1 VEKSKAHWKAAHPF
15 LYISVVLMLGLF
27 VASIFLRNKDQ
38 PLIAA
43 AILSIGLLLLQF
55 GLWIPLPRIYQS
67 LLVLLILMS
76 WGMAIYLATHEKNLI
91 QLPYPKTWVEASRN
105 WVIQKINANIL
116 NKEANGFASAL
127 LLGVKSD
134 LNKTLLQAYTQLGII
149 HIVAIS
155 GMHLEIIFKNLTRI
169 TQWLPRRK
177 FFLGLELLLVLLGV
191 WWYTLMAFASPSI
204 VRASVFFSIYF
215 IGKYFG
221 QSNYSLNTI
230 AGGML
235 IFLLFDVKNIESL
248 SLQLSYGAVIG
259 IHLFYPL
266 LFKFLPMDNP
276 ILIFLWSNLC
286 ISFSAQLTTLPIL
299 LYHFHQMP
307 SMVLLSNFIM
317 VPLSNILL
325 YGLFF
330 LVACPSLFGLCAAI
344 GNGLAQYILWI
355 NTCIRFVYTLP
366 MSSSLAIKFDQI
378 QMVLYYLLL
387 WMIYSWLNKKQAI
400 YLVYAIAAMLGYVLL
415 KLFSRL

>member
-1 VEKSKAHWKAAHPF
+1 MEKSKAHWKAAHPF
-15 LYISVVLMLGLF
+15 LYISIVLMLGLLF
-27 VASIFLRNKDQ
+27 ASIFFKNKDQ

-43 AILSIGLLLLQF
+43 AIMSIGLLLLQF
-55 GLWIPLPRIYQS
+55 SLWIPLPRIYQS

-76 WGMAIYLATHEKNLI
+76 WGMAIYLASQEKNLI

-105 WVIQKINANIL
+105 WVIQKMNAYIP
-116 NKEANGFASAL
+116 NKEANGFALAL

-155 GMHLEIIFKNLTRI
+155 GMHLEIIFKNLRRI
-169 TQWLPRRK
+169 TQWLPRSK
-177 FFLGLELLLVLLGV
+177 FFLALELVLVLLGV
-191 WWYTLMAFASPSI
+191 WWYTLMAFTSPSI
-204 VRASVFFSIYF
+204 LRASVFFSIYF

-221 QSNYSLNTI
+221 KSNYTLNTI

-266 LFKFLPMDNP
+266 MYKLLPMDNP
-276 ILIFLWSNLC
+276 LLIFLWSNLC
-286 ISFSAQLTTLPIL
+286 ISFAAQLTTIPIL

-307 SMVLLSNFIM
+307 SMVLVSNFIL
-317 VPLSNILL
+317 VPLSNLLL
-325 YGLFF
+325 YGLCL
-330 LVACPSLFGLCAAI
+330 LVACPPLFGLCYWL
-344 GNGLAQYILWI
+344 GKGLAQYILWI
-355 NTCIRFVYTLP
+355 NDSIRFIYSLP
-366 MSSSLAIKFDQI
+366 MSSSLAIEFDQI
-378 QMVLYYLLL
+378 QVALYYLLL
-387 WMIYSWLNKKQAI
+387 WMLYRWWSKKQAQ
-400 YLVYAIAAMLGYVLL
+400 YLVYAMAVIVAYSLL